1 MQCSQYRQSHAC
13 THALGDRL
21 SSTPETI
28 NAQAKVSGDHTVLF
42 KSLNPHL
49 IAVATESEIPGKG
62 KIGTQLSCQYMCPPV
77 TVCHLCVTGCV
88 TCVACVLQVVSH
100 VSLVCCRLCHMCHL
114 CVTGCVTCVT
124 CVLQVVLQV
133 V

>member
-1 MQCSQYRQSHAC
+1 MQCGQAHAI
-13 THALGDRL
+13 THTHTLGDRL

-42 KSLNPHL
+42 KYLNPHL

-62 KIGTQLSCQYMCPPV
+62 EISAQLSCHYMCLPV

-88 TCVACVLQVVSH
+88 T
-100 VSLVCCRLCHMCHL
+100 R
-114 CVTGCVTCVT
+114 VT
-124 CVLQVVLQV
+124 CVL
-133 V
+133 